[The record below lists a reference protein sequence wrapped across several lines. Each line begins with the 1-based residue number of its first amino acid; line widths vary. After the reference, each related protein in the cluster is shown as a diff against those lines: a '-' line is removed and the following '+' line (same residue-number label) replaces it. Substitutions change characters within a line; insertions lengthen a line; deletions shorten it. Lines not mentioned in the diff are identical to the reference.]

1 MLRDFKAFLLKNNV
15 LALAIAVVIG
25 AAVGKVVTALVQ
37 DIIMPIV
44 GAAIP
49 GGQWRTATV
58 DVGPVRFL
66 VGVLLGN
73 VVDFIIIAFVVWR
86 LSVAFMKPDPTAA
99 TRPCPYCKQSIDAAA
114 TRCPNC
120 TSQLQPAAA

>member
-49 GGQWRTATV
+49 GGQWRMATV

-66 VGVLLGN
+66 VGDLLGN

-86 LSVAFMKPDPTAA
+86 LSLALIKPDPAA
-99 TRPCPYCKQSIDAAA
+99 PTRPCPYCKQSIDAAA

>member
-1 MLRDFKAFLLKNNV
+1 MLRDFRAFLLKNNV

-49 GGQWRTATV
+49 GGQWRTATL
-58 DVGPVRFL
+58 DVGPMRFL
-66 VGVLLGN
+66 VGDLFGN

-86 LSVAFMKPDPTAA
+86 LSLALIKPDPAA
-99 TRPCPYCKQSIDAAA
+99 PTRPCPYCKQSIDASA
-114 TRCPNC
+114 TRCPQC
-120 TSQLQPAAA
+120 TSQLQPA